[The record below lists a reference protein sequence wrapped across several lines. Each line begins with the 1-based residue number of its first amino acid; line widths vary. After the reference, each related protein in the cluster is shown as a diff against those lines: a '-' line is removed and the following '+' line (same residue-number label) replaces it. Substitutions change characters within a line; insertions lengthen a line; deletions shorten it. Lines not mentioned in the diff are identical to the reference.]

1 MNERRQEAF
10 EILKIMAPSLKL
22 VPVPINTGLDPK
34 TFRNQVLRNFLTI
47 KDALDVIEQGL
58 AAREKLHQSEEE
70 QKKPQ

>member
-34 TFRNQVLRNFLTI
+34 TFKNQVLRNFLTI
-47 KDALDVIEQGL
+47 KDALDVIE
-58 AAREKLHQSEEE
+58 
-70 QKKPQ
+70 